1 MLAARRW
8 ACSGPSPRISRLGRL
23 PPCRALP
30 SLHPQVAHCR
40 PRAFSDSSSDSGDK
54 RRDLYLEQRRKL
66 DSNLGNLGWLTGW
79 FRKMKMRM
87 VLVYILDQNPTF
99 DIVRPL
105 TPPTHHHLRPQ
116 RACVLQD
123 ELLEG
128 GELVFHAL
136 NGAMYCGEEV
146 TAATFEGMAHP
157 RIASILSGVMDE
169 YRAEGIEMFTTSAEP
184 TGYALHSVK
193 LSNLAVCDMS
203 ESVEAD
209 GQGGGEAEAGVVAAE
224 LPASALLHAAQK
236 GQNVRRSLEEKGEV
250 PTSFDE
256 WVTVS
261 LEYKATET
269 FGMVQHGE
277 TVPNSDTPRERTMV
291 YVLRGRLA
299 PPERAAEAGGGQL
312 MEGMDDF
319 GWHVFDLQL

>member
-1 MLAARRW
+1 M
-8 ACSGPSPRISRLGRL
+8 SPRISRLGRL

-30 SLHPQVAHCR
+30 PLHPQAAHCR
-40 PRAFSDSSSDSGDK
+40 PRTLSDDSDSGDK

-66 DSNLGNLGWLTGW
+66 DSNLGNLGWFTGW

-105 TPPTHHHLRPQ
+105 PPPPPPGPEAQ
-116 RACVLQD
+116 RACALQD

-157 RIASILSGVMDE
+157 RIASILSGVMEE

-209 GQGGGEAEAGVVAAE
+209 EGGEEAEAGVVAAE

-236 GQNVRRSLEEKGEV
+236 GQNVRKSLEEKGDV
-250 PTSFDE
+250 PASFDE

-261 LEYKATET
+261 LEYQATET

-299 PPERAAEAGGGQL
+299 PPERAVEAGGGQL
-312 MEGMDDF
+312 FDGMDDF